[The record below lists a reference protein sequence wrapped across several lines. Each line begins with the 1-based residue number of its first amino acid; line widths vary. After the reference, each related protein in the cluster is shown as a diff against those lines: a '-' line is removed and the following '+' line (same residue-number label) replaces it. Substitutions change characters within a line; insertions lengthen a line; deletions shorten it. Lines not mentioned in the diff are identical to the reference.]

1 VDKWERLSIEQRED
15 GIGLSLSLLVGL
27 SLSLLVGLS
36 LSLLEISAP
45 FLYRYYLYIKI

>member
-27 SLSLLVGLS
+27 SLSLL
-36 LSLLEISAP
+36 EISAP

>member
-15 GIGLSLSLLVGL
+15 GIGLSLSLL
-27 SLSLLVGLS
+27 
-36 LSLLEISAP
+36 EISAP